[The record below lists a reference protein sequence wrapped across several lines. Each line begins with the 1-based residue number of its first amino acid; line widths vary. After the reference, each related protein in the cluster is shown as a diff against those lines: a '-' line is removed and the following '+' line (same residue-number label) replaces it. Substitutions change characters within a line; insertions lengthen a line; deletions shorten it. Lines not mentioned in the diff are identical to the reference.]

1 MGSNP
6 ILAAI
11 HRRGRRG
18 VAAGDP
24 ADASGIASAP
34 ARRLPDD
41 LTRVRARA
49 GEPRSSQQNPTRLQ
63 SLTTIQSLTTLHLQT
78 TLQSLAR
85 LQNLTNWTRAH
96 RPG

>member
-1 MGSNP
+1 MGSNL

-24 ADASGIASAP
+24 ADASGIAPAP

-41 LTRVRARA
+41 LNPGPRPRGRASFQPA
-49 GEPRSSQQNPTRLQ
+49 EPNKTAESDDNPESDDAASPDDTAESGETAESNELDKS
-63 SLTTIQSLTTLHLQT
+63 
-78 TLQSLAR
+78 A
-85 LQNLTNWTRAH
+85 
-96 RPG
+96 

>member
-24 ADASGIASAP
+24 ADASGIAP

-41 LTRVRARA
+41 LIRVRARA
-49 GEPRSSQQNPTRLQ
+49 GEPRSSPQNPARLQ

-85 LQNLTNWTRAH
+85 LQNLTNWTRAP

>member
-41 LTRVRARA
+41 LIRVRA

>member
-24 ADASGIASAP
+24 ADASGIAPAP

-41 LTRVRARA
+41 LTRVRVRT
-49 GEPRSSQQNPTRLQ
+49 GEPRSSPQNPTRL
-63 SLTTIQSLTTLHLQT
+63 QSLTTLHLQT